1 MRISL
6 LIIGFFLGLFIT
18 LITWNVLVGAIVF
31 LIFFWLAHKK
41 PSRYISRRKKKYSRK
56 RISKKRKYHP
66 KRKVRRT
73 KVKKTRI
80 NLIDYCKACRRKR
93 VFKEDK
99 AGHFRCSKCGWRN
112 PKDW

>member
-18 LITWNVLVGAIVF
+18 LITWNILFGAIVF

-41 PSRYISRRKKKYSRK
+41 HSHYKSRRKKKYSRK
-56 RISKKRKYHP
+56 RISKKRKYIP
-66 KRKVRRT
+66 KRKIRHS
-73 KVKKTRI
+73 KVI
-80 NLIDYCKACRRKR
+80 NAGIIDYCKSCHRKR

-99 AGHFRCSKCGWRN
+99 KSGWFHCSKCGWRN
-112 PKDW
+112 PEDW